1 MTVIVK
7 KLIAVMDPTAQPPEG
22 ASGVKAWFPQLS
34 RDLWILAVGQ
44 FLLFLGQGFTL
55 VYASIYFVNQLGF
68 SATQV
73 GLALSSS
80 GFAGIVGRFL
90 AGNMLDSP
98 WVGRRGTLLLAALLS
113 GIAGF
118 CLAFADTFE
127 LLIAGN
133 VLMGLGISLYWP
145 ATLAMTTDL
154 TTPENRTEAF
164 ALTRLADNLGLGV
177 GALLAGQYIALS
189 GNYRTLFMGKG
200 VLYLCFGLVIYW
212 AITETRQTQATPR
225 QLVRNWWQA
234 LNDRLFL
241 TYLIANIFFTT
252 YAAQL
257 NSTLPLYLANFV
269 PGGNT
274 DTGFSEQLISYLFF
288 WHAFLKIV
296 LQLPLLRWLR
306 HLAHVNILLIALVLW
321 TGGFLLIWIT
331 GVIPAYALGS
341 AYATFALIAI
351 AEILYAPSAVAL
363 VGEIAPQDL
372 RGIYFSLESE
382 CWAIGFLI
390 GPALGGWALD
400 HPTQLGTNFWLVMLG
415 STVVAGSILFMLR
428 QRLPQV
434 FTGTLKDKDASYLEV
449 ESGV

>member
-1 MTVIVK
+1 
-7 KLIAVMDPTAQPPEG
+7 MDRIAQPSEG
-22 ASGVKAWFPQLS
+22 SSRGKAWFPQLS
-34 RDLWILAVGQ
+34 RELWILAAGQ

-90 AGNMLDSP
+90 AGNALDAP
-98 WVGRRGTLLLAALLS
+98 RLGRRGTLLLAAMLS

-118 CLAFADTFE
+118 CLAFADTFG

-154 TTPENRTEAF
+154 TTTENRTEAF

-212 AITETRQTQATPR
+212 AIAETRQTQTTPR

-234 LNDRLFL
+234 LNDRVFL

-288 WHAFLKIV
+288 WNAFLKIV

-306 HLAHVNILLIALVLW
+306 QLAHVNILLIALVLW
-321 TGGFLLIWIT
+321 TGGFLFIWIT
-331 GVIPAYALGS
+331 GMVPAHALGS

-390 GPALGGWALD
+390 GPAMGGWALD
-400 HPTQLGTNFWLVMLG
+400 HPTQMGSNFWLLLLG
-415 STVVAGSILFMLR
+415 STVVAGSILLILR
-428 QRLPQV
+428 QRLPQG
-434 FTGTLKDKDASYLEV
+434 FPGTLENRDTYLEVKDEV
-449 ESGV
+449 ESGI